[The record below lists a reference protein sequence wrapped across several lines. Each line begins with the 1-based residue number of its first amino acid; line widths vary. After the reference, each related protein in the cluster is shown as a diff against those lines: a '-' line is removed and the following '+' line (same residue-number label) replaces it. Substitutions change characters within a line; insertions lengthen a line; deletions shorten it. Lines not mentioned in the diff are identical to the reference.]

1 MDLELKVGEYSYKEM
16 CELFH
21 EKQKTGKSKQL
32 QLKRWELY
40 CRYER
45 PTNRLSVVTEVY
57 KTPLERIDGR
67 KTNGRKS
74 EIEEEFTILFDSLFV
89 RELTRNRYHTANG
102 RWQTARL
109 TNGEL
114 SKYFGLYGDRL
125 YYAKKDKKIDD
136 DLFQELTSK
145 LSGKRRSLI
154 VDRAAKI
161 DWVEVRKE
169 VIVYWGDHPS
179 YYGEEYRESFDSYRI
194 EYVRKH
200 RYKSL
205 ADVIKHGE
213 WSDMS
218 EYVLGRFKATWE
230 SSLAE
235 KSPFLLS
242 DYGSIKRVESCTSF
256 GLKEGAEMPPFHYS
270 LEEVDSARYSF
281 NLKTVAS
288 LVKLFE
294 RQVPTKGWDMEQVR
308 YLLRRYVLL
317 PNWQD
322 HRRFP
327 RAA

>member
-32 QLKRWELY
+32 QLKHWELY

-45 PTNRLSVVTEVY
+45 PTNRLFVVNEVY

-74 EIEEEFTILFDSLFV
+74 EIEEEFAILFDSLFV
-89 RELTRNRYHTANG
+89 REFTRNMYHIANG
-102 RWQTARL
+102 QWQTARL

-169 VIVYWGDHPS
+169 VIVYWGDHPA

-235 KSPFLLS
+235 KSPWVLS
-242 DYGSIKRVESCTSF
+242 DYGSINRIESCISF
-256 GLKEGAEMPPFHYS
+256 GIKEGAERPPFHYS

-294 RQVPTKGWDMEQVR
+294 KQVPTKGWDMEQVR
-308 YLLRRYVLL
+308 YLLRKYVLL

-322 HRRFP
+322 YRKRS

>member
-1 MDLELKVGEYSYKEM
+1 MAS
-16 CELFH
+16 F
-21 EKQKTGKSKQL
+21 Q
-32 QLKRWELY
+32 
-40 CRYER
+40 
-45 PTNRLSVVTEVY
+45 N
-57 KTPLERIDGR
+57 I
-67 KTNGRKS
+67 
-74 EIEEEFTILFDSLFV
+74 
-89 RELTRNRYHTANG
+89 
-102 RWQTARL
+102 
-109 TNGEL
+109 
-114 SKYFGLYGDRL
+114 YGDRL

-235 KSPFLLS
+235 KSHFLLS

-317 PNWQD
+317 PDWQD
-322 HRRFP
+322 YRKRS

>member
-45 PTNRLSVVTEVY
+45 PTNRLFVVTEVY

-102 RWQTARL
+102 QWQTARL

-114 SKYFGLYGDRL
+114 SKYFGLYGDRF